1 MLLLEGP
8 LHSRRVNGVVT
19 SARRP
24 RASRAV
30 GTLLVTGLATAYV
43 LWRIDLGKTGH
54 VLAQARVGWWLAA
67 CAIWVLSVWPLAWRW
82 LKLLAASGVHE
93 RLGWLVRTTFV
104 AYAAAQVLPTSL
116 GGDAS
121 RIYETARRHPGER
134 GPVAGTV
141 LLERA
146 LGGAAT
152 LLLAAVGF
160 VLAVGRYS
168 VGGYLWVELAFVVLS
183 AVGAF
188 VLFSTRLHPLLH
200 RLRPLLHRLRVESV
214 LRDVYLGLH
223 AYRRRLRLLGWAFVL
238 TVAVQ
243 AARVL
248 AIWCAG
254 KAVGVDLS
262 PRPYY
267 VMGPLLFLVMLV
279 PFTINGLAVRESFF
293 VSFLGALGV
302 QADRAFSAG
311 FLFFVVT
318 VAVALPGAAI
328 LAWEGLHPRPVPG
341 PAR

>member
-1 MLLLEGP
+1 VIRL
-8 LHSRRVNGVVT
+8 
-19 SARRP
+19 
-24 RASRAV
+24 RAV
-30 GTLLVTGLATAYV
+30 RGAATLVITGLATAYI
-43 LWRIDLGKTGH
+43 LWRIDLGQTGH
-54 VLAQARVGWWLAA
+54 VLAHASVGWWLAS
-67 CAIWVLSVWPLAWRW
+67 CAIWVVSAWPLSWRW
-82 LKLLAASGVHE
+82 LKLLASSGVHE
-93 RLGWLVRTTFV
+93 PLGWLVRTTFV

-121 RIYETARRHPGER
+121 RIYETARRHPGSR

-168 VGGYLWVELAFVVLS
+168 IGGYVWVELAFVVLS
-183 AVGAF
+183 AAGAF

-200 RLRPLLHRLRVESV
+200 RLRPLLHRLRVEAI
-214 LRDVYLGLH
+214 LRDVYLALH
-223 AYRRRLRLLGWAFVL
+223 AYRTRLRLLGWAFTL
-238 TVAVQ
+238 TVVVQ
-243 AARVL
+243 ATRVL

-279 PFTINGLAVRESFF
+279 PFTINGLALRESFF

-302 QADRAFSAG
+302 SADRAFSAG

-328 LAWEGLHPRPVPG
+328 VAWEGVRTRAVPRAG
-341 PAR
+341 AAR

>member
-1 MLLLEGP
+1 VSLRTHAL
-8 LHSRRVNGVVT
+8 
-19 SARRP
+19 
-24 RASRAV
+24 RAAA
-30 GTLLVTGLATAYV
+30 TLVVTGLATGYI
-43 LWRIDLGKTGH
+43 LWRIDLGRTGH
-54 VLAQARVGWWLAA
+54 VLAHARVGWWLGAL
-67 CAIWVLSVWPLAWRW
+67 AIWVASVWPLSWRW
-82 LKLLAASGVHE
+82 QRLLASSGVHE
-93 RLGWLVRTTFV
+93 HLAWLVRTTFV

-121 RIYETARRHPGER
+121 RIYETARRHPGSR

-152 LLLAAVGF
+152 LVLAAAGF
-160 VLAVGRYS
+160 ALAVGHYS
-168 VGGYLWVELAFVVLS
+168 IGGYVWVELAFVV
-183 AVGAF
+183 ATVAGAF
-188 VLFSTRLHPLLH
+188 VLFSTRLHPILH
-200 RLRPLLHRLRVESV
+200 KLRPVLDRLRLESI
-214 LRDVYLGLH
+214 LRDVYLALH
-223 AYRRRLRLLGWAFVL
+223 AYRARLRLLGWAFVL
-238 TVAVQ
+238 TLAVQ

-254 KAVGVDLS
+254 KAVGVELS

-302 QADRAFSAG
+302 SADRAFSAG

-318 VAVALPGAAI
+318 VAAALPGAAI
-328 LAWEGLHPRPVPG
+328 VAWEGVRTRAVAG
-341 PAR
+341 AAR

>member
-1 MLLLEGP
+1 VSRTRLLRTG
-8 LHSRRVNGVVT
+8 
-19 SARRP
+19 
-24 RASRAV
+24 
-30 GTLLVTGLATAYV
+30 GTLLVTGLATAYI
-43 LWRIDLGKTGH
+43 LWRINLHQTGQ
-54 VLAQARVGWWLAA
+54 VLAHAHVGWWVAA
-67 CAIWVLSVWPLAWRW
+67 CAIWVVTVWPVSWRW
-82 LKLLAASGVHE
+82 EKLLASSGVHE

-104 AYAAAQVLPTSL
+104 AYAAAQILPTSL

-121 RIYETARRHPGER
+121 RIYETARRHPGAR

-152 LLLAAVGF
+152 LLLAALGF

-168 VGGYLWVELAFVVLS
+168 VGGYIWVELAFVVLS
-183 AVGAF
+183 VVGGF
-188 VLFSTRLHPLLH
+188 VLFSTRLHPVLH
-200 RLRPLLHRLRVESV
+200 RLRPVLQRLRIEAV

-223 AYRRRLRLLGWAFVL
+223 AYRQRLRLLGWAFAL
-238 TVAVQ
+238 TVVVQ

-248 AIWCAG
+248 SIWCAG

-293 VSFLGALGV
+293 VSFLGSLGV
-302 QADRAFSAG
+302 SADRAFSAG
-311 FLFFVVT
+311 FLFFVAT
-318 VAVALPGAAI
+318 IALALPGAAI
-328 LAWEGLHPRPVPG
+328 VMWEGVRTRAVAG
-341 PAR
+341 AAR

>member
-1 MLLLEGP
+1 M
-8 LHSRRVNGVVT
+8 SR
-19 SARRP
+19 
-24 RASRAV
+24 SRALRAA
-30 GTLLVTGLATAYV
+30 GTLVVTGLAAAYI

-54 VLAQARVGWWLAA
+54 VLAHASVGWWLASL
-67 CAIWVLSVWPLAWRW
+67 AIWIVSVWPLSWRW
-82 LKLLAASGVHE
+82 LRLLAASGVRE
-93 RLGWLVRTTFV
+93 PLGWLVRTTFV
-104 AYAAAQVLPTSL
+104 SYAAAQVLPTSL

-121 RIYETARRHPGER
+121 RIYETARRHPGCR

-141 LLERA
+141 ILERV
-146 LGGAAT
+146 LGGSAT
-152 LLLAAVGF
+152 LVLAAVGF
-160 VLAVGRYS
+160 ALAVGRYS
-168 VGGYLWVELAFVVLS
+168 IGGYLWVELAFIVLT
-183 AVGAF
+183 AAGAF

-200 RLRPLLHRLRVESV
+200 RLRPVLHRLRIESV
-214 LRDVYLGLH
+214 LRDVYLALH
-223 AYRRRLRLLGWAFVL
+223 AYRRRLRLLGWTFAL
-238 TVAVQ
+238 TLCVQ

-293 VSFLGALGV
+293 VSFLGAIGV
-302 QADRAFSAG
+302 SADRAFSAG

-328 LAWEGLHPRPVPG
+328 LAWEGVRTRAVAG
-341 PAR
+341 AAR

>member
-1 MLLLEGP
+1 V
-8 LHSRRVNGVVT
+8 SR
-19 SARRP
+19 
-24 RASRAV
+24 SRILRTG
-30 GTLLVTGLATAYV
+30 GTLLVTGLATAYI
-43 LWRIDLGKTGH
+43 LWRVDLGRTGH
-54 VLAQARVGWWLAA
+54 VLAHASVGWWLAA
-67 CAIWVLSVWPLAWRW
+67 CAIWVLSVWPVAWRW
-82 LKLLAASGVHE
+82 LKLLASGGVHE

-104 AYAAAQVLPTSL
+104 SYAAAQVLPTSL

-121 RIYETARRHPGER
+121 RIYETARRHPGFR

-152 LLLAAVGF
+152 LLLAAAGF

-188 VLFSTRLHPLLH
+188 VLFSTRLHPVLH
-200 RLRPLLHRLRVESV
+200 RLRPLLHRLRVEAI

-223 AYRRRLRLLGWAFVL
+223 AYRTRLRLLGWAFAL
-238 TVAVQ
+238 TLAVQ

-262 PRPYY
+262 PRAYY

-302 QADRAFSAG
+302 SADRAFSAG
-311 FLFFVVT
+311 LLFFVAT
-318 VAVALPGAAI
+318 IALALPGAAI
-328 LAWEGLHPRPVPG
+328 LAWEGVRTRAVPG

>member
-1 MLLLEGP
+1 
-8 LHSRRVNGVVT
+8 V
-19 SARRP
+19 
-24 RASRAV
+24 RAGS
-30 GTLLVTGLATAYV
+30 TLLVTGLATAYI
-43 LWRIDLGKTGH
+43 LWRIDLGQTGH
-54 VLAQARVGWWLAA
+54 VLAHASIGWWLAS
-67 CAIWVLSVWPLAWRW
+67 CVIWVVSVWPLAWRW
-82 LKLLAASGVHE
+82 LKLLASAGVHE
-93 RLGWLVRTTFV
+93 PLGWLVRTTFV

-121 RIYETARRHPGER
+121 RIYETARRHHGSR

-160 VLAVGRYS
+160 LLAVGRYS
-168 VGGYLWVELAFVVLS
+168 VGGYVWVELAFVVVS
-183 AVGAF
+183 AVAAF
-188 VLFSTRLHPLLH
+188 VLFSTRLHPLLR
-200 RLRPLLHRLRVESV
+200 RLRPLLQRLRIESI
-214 LRDVYLGLH
+214 LRDVYLALH
-223 AYRRRLRLLGWAFVL
+223 AYRTRLRLLGWAFGL

-302 QADRAFSAG
+302 SADRAFSAG

-318 VAVALPGAAI
+318 VVVALPGAAI
-328 LAWEGLHPRPVPG
+328 VAWEGVRTRTVAG
-341 PAR
+341 AAR

>member
-1 MLLLEGP
+1 MTRSRLLRTG
-8 LHSRRVNGVVT
+8 
-19 SARRP
+19 
-24 RASRAV
+24 
-30 GTLLVTGLATAYV
+30 GTLLVTGLATAYI
-43 LWRIDLGKTGH
+43 LWRIDLGRTGH
-54 VLAQARVGWWLAA
+54 VLAHASIGWWLAS
-67 CAIWVLSVWPLAWRW
+67 CAIWVISVWPLAWRW
-82 LKLLAASGVHE
+82 LRLLAASSVPE

-121 RIYETARRHPGER
+121 RIYETAKRHPGSR

-152 LLLAAVGF
+152 LLLAAAGF

-168 VGGYLWVELAFVVLS
+168 VGGYVWVELAFVVVS
-183 AVGAF
+183 VAGAF

-200 RLRPLLHRLRVESV
+200 RLRPVLQRLRLEAV

-223 AYRRRLRLLGWAFVL
+223 AYRNRLRLLGWAFVL

-302 QADRAFSAG
+302 SADRAFSAG

-318 VAVALPGAAI
+318 IAVSLPGAVI
-328 LAWEGLHPRPVPG
+328 LAWEGLHARPVPG
-341 PAR
+341 AAR

>member
-1 MLLLEGP
+1 V
-8 LHSRRVNGVVT
+8 SR
-19 SARRP
+19 
-24 RASRAV
+24 SRALRAT
-30 GTLLVTGLATAYV
+30 GTLVVTGLATAYI

-54 VLAQARVGWWLAA
+54 VLAHASIGWWLASLG
-67 CAIWVLSVWPLAWRW
+67 IWAVSIWPLSWRW
-82 LKLLAASGVHE
+82 LRLLAASDVHE
-93 RLGWLVRTTFV
+93 PLGWLVRTTFV
-104 AYAAAQVLPTSL
+104 SYAAAQVLPTSL

-121 RIYETARRHPGER
+121 RIYETARRHPGCR

-141 LLERA
+141 ILERV
-146 LGGAAT
+146 LGGSAT
-152 LLLAAVGF
+152 LVLAAVGF
-160 VLAVGRYS
+160 ALAVGRYS
-168 VGGYLWVELAFVVLS
+168 IGGYLWVELAFVVLT

-200 RLRPLLHRLRVESV
+200 RLRPLLHRLRIESI
-214 LRDVYLGLH
+214 LRDVYLALH
-223 AYRRRLRLLGWAFVL
+223 AYRRKLRLLGWTFAL
-238 TVAVQ
+238 TLCVQ

-293 VSFLGALGV
+293 VSFLGAIGV
-302 QADRAFSAG
+302 SADRAFSAG

-318 VAVALPGAAI
+318 VAVALPGAVI
-328 LAWEGLHPRPVPG
+328 LAWEGVRTRAVAG
-341 PAR
+341 AAR